1 MSDMDR
7 YARPVRILQF
17 GEGNFLRAF
26 VDWMLD
32 IANEKGV
39 IDSSV
44 AVVSP
49 RFKENSTIK
58 SMQSQDCMYHVWLE
72 GIEEGRPKSEKRLVK
87 CVTDAFSPAVDFQ
100 RYKDYILSPSLRF
113 VISNTTE
120 AGIRYEND
128 DIFAEIPATFPGK
141 ITSLLYRRFKHFNGD
156 RTKGLVFLCCELIEN
171 NGSTLREYVL
181 RHAEA
186 AHLDP
191 EFSEWVKGSCIFC
204 NTLVDRIVS
213 GFPSDAADEVRN
225 ELGSD
230 DKLVV
235 KGELFHLWAIG
246 CEEYA
251 EVRKELPLD
260 KAGLNVLFM
269 PDIKAFREKKVR
281 ILNGSHTGVVAIGLL
296 SGCDTVLDAF
306 ENHDIN
312 RFVNS
317 MVEREVLPV
326 IDGDRSELRDF
337 SKSILERFYNPFM
350 RHMLKSIALNSLS
363 KWEARNFPTVRDFW
377 NKKGRMADFELFT
390 FAALMALYSPVSD
403 FTAEDDA
410 GHMDI
415 IRSIWADGGGYG
427 EIIRKITE
435 SGIFTENFEKIVPG
449 FSQRAGEYLEA
460 IMTEGIEKSLKR
472 FLNTC
477 DK

>member
-1 MSDMDR
+1 MDR

-312 RFVNS
+312 RFISV
-317 MVEREVLPV
+317 
-326 IDGDRSELRDF
+326 
-337 SKSILERFYNPFM
+337 
-350 RHMLKSIALNSLS
+350 H
-363 KWEARNFPTVRDFW
+363 
-377 NKKGRMADFELFT
+377 
-390 FAALMALYSPVSD
+390 
-403 FTAEDDA
+403 
-410 GHMDI
+410 
-415 IRSIWADGGGYG
+415 
-427 EIIRKITE
+427 
-435 SGIFTENFEKIVPG
+435 
-449 FSQRAGEYLEA
+449 
-460 IMTEGIEKSLKR
+460 
-472 FLNTC
+472 
-477 DK
+477 

>member
-1 MSDMDR
+1 
-7 YARPVRILQF
+7 
-17 GEGNFLRAF
+17 
-26 VDWMLD
+26 
-32 IANEKGV
+32 
-39 IDSSV
+39 
-44 AVVSP
+44 
-49 RFKENSTIK
+49 
-58 SMQSQDCMYHVWLE
+58 
-72 GIEEGRPKSEKRLVK
+72 
-87 CVTDAFSPAVDFQ
+87 
-100 RYKDYILSPSLRF
+100 
-113 VISNTTE
+113 
-120 AGIRYEND
+120 
-128 DIFAEIPATFPGK
+128 
-141 ITSLLYRRFKHFNGD
+141 
-156 RTKGLVFLCCELIEN
+156 
-171 NGSTLREYVL
+171 
-181 RHAEA
+181 
-186 AHLDP
+186 
-191 EFSEWVKGSCIFC
+191 
-204 NTLVDRIVS
+204 
-213 GFPSDAADEVRN
+213 
-225 ELGSD
+225 
-230 DKLVV
+230 
-235 KGELFHLWAIG
+235 
-246 CEEYA
+246 
-251 EVRKELPLD
+251 
-260 KAGLNVLFM
+260 
-269 PDIKAFREKKVR
+269 
-281 ILNGSHTGVVAIGLL
+281 
-296 SGCDTVLDAF
+296 
-306 ENHDIN
+306 
-312 RFVNS
+312 